1 MANVVED
8 LRRVVQGLVD
18 EPDQVEIDEEDLGE
32 TTVLR
37 VTVHPDELGRIIGRQ
52 GSTVK
57 ALRTLLEVRGATSR
71 HYYELE
77 VDED

>member
-57 ALRTLLEVRGATSR
+57 ALRTLLEVRGATSG